1 MRYDQIDFFRGL
13 MLILMSLDHTGGP
26 INFLSSQPFG
36 FVSAAEGFVFLSGLT
51 AGIVYSRK
59 YTQIGS
65 VETSRLVWKRAWKIY
80 YYHGG
85 LMLFLITES
94 ILVPPIRDFFWTES
108 TNFLDHL
115 PSLTFGALILK
126 VQPLFHDILPMYV
139 IFMVF
144 TPFLL
149 WMCHTLKMPWIIA
162 GTLTFWMAVQVIWYL
177 FPALSSYTPGSFNPF
192 AWQFLFFIGVLLG
205 YLMYLDNLGSLLG
218 NRTLLRTSVA
228 LSVVL
233 MVFDWLSKFETIDAL
248 NIAYFDSDAWSLR
261 GRHSADGV
269 QSSK

>member
-1 MRYDQIDFFRGL
+1 
-13 MLILMSLDHTGGP
+13 
-26 INFLSSQPFG
+26 
-36 FVSAAEGFVFLSGLT
+36 
-51 AGIVYSRK
+51 
-59 YTQIGS
+59 
-65 VETSRLVWKRAWKIY
+65 
-80 YYHGG
+80 
-85 LMLFLITES
+85 
-94 ILVPPIRDFFWTES
+94 
-108 TNFLDHL
+108 
-115 PSLTFGALILK
+115 
-126 VQPLFHDILPMYV
+126 MYV

-248 NIAYFDSDAWSLR
+248 NIAYFDSDVFQYIADRKNLGILRLINLTALIFSISCILRKHGTWGQNRWICLLGRNSLQVFTFHIVLMTITKPVIEHIFNAFPTSMLTHPSPASVVAVLVYIFIPALTTLMLWIPALYMENR
-261 GRHSADGV
+261 KIAFKVSG
-269 QSSK
+269 